1 MQLEKN
7 LRCLDS
13 LSCGCRVRDRACCGI
28 LTLVPWLQW
37 FASAVLYKTLSSLD
51 LCSQRAVC
59 RIQMIVSL
67 QGTRAHVC
75 IYYQEAAMRCQ
86 NHMALF
92 HAPLAHNKNTQCV
105 ADLIRPLRE
114 CVCVWLNKTTTA
126 HIHAWSRITLGW
138 LSLKAES
145 GCLYLINNFNKIF
158 IYKVL
163 LVYSQIKNSSN
174 LIYIVY
180 LSVLIL

>member
-13 LSCGCRVRDRACCGI
+13 LSCGCRVTDWACCGI

-75 IYYQEAAMRCQ
+75 VCILSGGGDAMSEPHGSVSRSISPQQKHTVCGWPHQ
-86 NHMALF
+86 TAERMCVFDSTKQL
-92 HAPLAHNKNTQCV
+92 PLTFM
-105 ADLIRPLRE
+105 P
-114 CVCVWLNKTTTA
+114 
-126 HIHAWSRITLGW
+126 GP
-138 LSLKAES
+138 ES
-145 GCLYLINNFNKIF
+145 PSGGFL
-158 IYKVL
+158 
-163 LVYSQIKNSSN
+163 
-174 LIYIVY
+174 
-180 LSVLIL
+180 